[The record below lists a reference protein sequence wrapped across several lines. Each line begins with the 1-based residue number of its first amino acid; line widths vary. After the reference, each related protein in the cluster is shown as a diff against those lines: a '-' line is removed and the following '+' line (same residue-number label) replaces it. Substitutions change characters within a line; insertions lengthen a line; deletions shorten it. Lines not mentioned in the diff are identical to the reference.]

1 MKTLLKII
9 LMGISIAISI
19 NSFGQNGITFEIEEL
34 SKPEKRLFVRSYED
48 IYKNLILKDASLTQW
63 DIKTKGIDIK
73 YDILAKSQAPDSM
86 VNYGYNSFFNG
97 MYQAYADHRPF
108 VLSPDMIWLLI
119 SQGFARHVN
128 ANPEIVREHFVDFS
142 DKLTLIVDS
151 DKDILEESIN
161 WEEIFP
167 QFTSQIAEH
176 TGEELINILTAD
188 FSTTTAVEKVAS
200 EITIME
206 AMEPY
211 FEYVVMY
218 VVCGIPEITLLGTP
232 DDWQKVLHKTRKLG
246 TYDLKWWTKQLEPIL
261 KEFVNASKGDID
273 KKFWRNMFKYHSQKQ
288 YGAPK
293 IIDGWMVKFFPYDKE
308 GKRNNL
314 KQLEGG
320 SNLPEEIVKV
330 DLKYIKTDG
339 LHTEETMLELWS
351 GFIGLEQNPETFALT
366 PKISWMIKKKDVE
379 QTGVLQKMEA
389 NNIPS
394 SDLGSGIDI
403 RIDKVP
409 ENLMELKEIYSLT
422 LHFTNNV
429 FIPNWLKEIR
439 IGKLEIDGKIT
450 KNETEKI
457 IHWFPNTD
465 VIINGKE
472 YNKGKNGWITVSG
485 NEIPGKV
492 FTLKE
497 IWILEIWN
505 REYGD
510 DRLIVPDGLKNIKIE
525 NLTLV
530 NKTSNENVKK
540 LIELLPETN
549 IYMQGEKIHHPH

>member
-1 MKTLLKII
+1 MKTVLKII

-34 SKPEKRLFVRSYED
+34 SKPEKRLFVRSHED

-63 DIKTKGIDIK
+63 DIKMKGIDIK
-73 YDILAKSQAPDSM
+73 YDILSKSQAPDSM

-119 SQGFARHVN
+119 SQGFARHVH
-128 ANPEIVREHFVDFS
+128 ANPEKMRDNFVDFS

-161 WEEIFP
+161 WEDIFP

-232 DDWQKVLHKTRKLG
+232 DDWQKVLDKTRKLG
-246 TYDLKWWTKQLEPIL
+246 AYDLKWWTKQLEPIL

-293 IIDGWMVKFFPYDKE
+293 IIDGWIVKFFPYDKE

-379 QTGVLQKMEA
+379 QRGVLQKMVA

-429 FIPNWLKEIR
+429 YIPEWLKEKR
-439 IGKLEIDGKIT
+439 VGKLEIEGKIT
-450 KNETEKI
+450 KKETEKI
-457 IHWFPNTD
+457 IQWFPNTD
-465 VIINGKE
+465 VTINDKE
-472 YNKGKNGWITVSG
+472 YNKGNNGWVTVSG
-485 NEIPGKV
+485 NIIPDKV
-492 FTLKE
+492 FTLRE

-505 REYGD
+505 RDIGED
-510 DRLIVPDGLKNIKIE
+510 SFIVPDGLKNIKIE

-530 NKTSNENVKK
+530 NETSDDNIKK
-540 LIELLPETN
+540 LIELLPDTN
-549 IYMQGEKIHHPH
+549 IYMQGEIIHHAR